1 VMRTKLLKTAVLLL
15 ALMLVGIAPAGP
27 LAPPA
32 EAASSGGLQAQKSSI
47 ERRKNSVREKLRK
60 LRNQETSLSSQMQD
74 LDTRA
79 ADLQQSLNELTR
91 DLKARQQELEALRTR
106 LAELEAELQ
115 KRREMVANRV
125 TTIYMQGEL
134 TYLDLLFNAE
144 NFREFINR
152 MFYLNLIF
160 EKDEELY
167 NGVMET
173 KQEVAAS
180 KLQVE
185 STIAAIAADR
195 DQLQQQSLEIKR
207 VRDEKTALLRAVSQD
222 KELAERQMRELEEQS
237 RQIEAELRN
246 LKGGYSGVW
255 KGRFMKPVNGRI
267 TSPYGWRIHP
277 LTTRRQFHTGIDIA
291 APYGTPIKAGGDGK
305 VVSAGWRGGYGNT
318 VIIDHGGRVAT
329 LYAHCSRFAV
339 SAGTVVRQG
348 QTIAYIGSTGTSTGN
363 HVHFEVR
370 VNGSPV
376 DPFSRL

>member
-1 VMRTKLLKTAVLLL
+1 MRTKLLKATVLLL
-15 ALMLVGIAPAGP
+15 ALMLVGLAPAGP
-27 LAPPA
+27 LTPPA
-32 EAASSGGLQAQKSSI
+32 KASSSSLQQQKRSIDRRKSSI
-47 ERRKNSVREKLRK
+47 REKLRK
-60 LRNQETSLSSQMQD
+60 LRSQETSLSSQMQD

-79 ADLQQSLNELTR
+79 ADLQQSLNELTS
-91 DLKARQQELEALRTR
+91 DLKARQQELEALKTR
-106 LAELEAELQ
+106 LAELEAELE
-115 KRREMVANRV
+115 KRRQMVANRV

-167 NGVMET
+167 NGVMEM
-173 KQEVAAS
+173 KLEVAAS
-180 KLQVE
+180 KLKVE

-195 DQLQQQSLEIKR
+195 EKLQLQSMEIKR

-222 KELAERQMRELEEQS
+222 KELAERQMRELEEAS

-255 KGRFMKPVNGRI
+255 KGRFLKPVNGRI
-267 TSPYGWRIHP
+267 SSGYGMRPHP
-277 LTTRRQFHTGIDIA
+277 VSGIYKMHTGIDIA

-305 VVSAGWRGGYGNT
+305 VVSQGWRGGYGNT
-318 VIIDHGGRVAT
+318 VIIDHGGGVAT

-339 SAGTVVRQG
+339 SAGTVVKQG
-348 QTIAYIGSTGTSTGN
+348 QTIAYVGSTGTSTGN

-370 VNGSPV
+370 IGGKPV